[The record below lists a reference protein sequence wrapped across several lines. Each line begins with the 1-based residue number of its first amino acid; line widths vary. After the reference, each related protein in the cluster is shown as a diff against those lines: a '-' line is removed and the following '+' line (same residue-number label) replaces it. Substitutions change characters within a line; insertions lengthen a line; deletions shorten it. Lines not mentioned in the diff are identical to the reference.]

1 MTVTQESAVLPNG
14 LTVEAAKAEAARAYE
29 LDRAHVF
36 HSWSAQEEISPMTI
50 TAAQGSYV
58 WDGDGNR
65 LLDFSSQ
72 LVNTNIG
79 HQHPKVV
86 AAIAEQAAKLCTVAP
101 QYANSARS
109 EAARLIAERT
119 PGELNKVFFTNGGAD
134 AVEHAVRMARL
145 HTGRYK
151 VLSRYRAY
159 HGGTDTAINLTGDPR
174 RWPNDRGS
182 AGVVH
187 FNGPFLYRSSFYAET
202 EEQESQRALA
212 YLDKLIQMEGPAT
225 IAAIILES
233 IPGTAGIMVPPPGY
247 MAGVREICD
256 RYGIVFIAD
265 EVMAGFGRS
274 GKWFSIEHFDVV
286 PDLLTFAK
294 GVNSGYVPLG
304 GVAINPAIYET
315 FAHRPYPGGLTYSG
329 HPLATAAAV
338 ATINAMAD
346 EGMVENAAKIGA
358 EIIGP
363 GLAELAAK
371 HRSVG
376 EVRGAGVFWAV
387 ELVANQQTREP
398 LAPYGGSSPAMNA
411 VVGACKANG
420 LLPFANFNRIH
431 VVPPC
436 NVTEQEARDG
446 LALLDSA
453 LDVADQHAN

>member
-1 MTVTQESAVLPNG
+1 MTLTNEKTLPNG
-14 LTVEAAKAEAARAYE
+14 LTVDDARAEAARTYE

-36 HSWSAQEEISPMTI
+36 HSWSAQAEITPMTI
-50 TAAQGSYV
+50 TAAQGSYI
-58 WDGDGNR
+58 WDGQGNR

-86 AAIAEQAAKLCTVAP
+86 AAIQAQAAKLCTVAP
-101 QYANSARS
+101 QHANDARS

-119 PGELNKVFFTNGGAD
+119 PGELNRIFFTNGGAD

-145 HTGRYK
+145 HTGKYK

-159 HGGTDTAINLTGDPR
+159 HGGTETAINLTGDPR
-174 RWPNDRGS
+174 RWPNDHGN

-187 FNGPFLYRSSFYAET
+187 FFGPFLYRSRFHATTEAE
-202 EEQESQRALA
+202 ESERALA
-212 YLDKLIQMEGPAT
+212 YLDELIRLEGPST
-225 IAAIILES
+225 IAAIVLET

-247 MAGVREICD
+247 LAGVREICD
-256 RYGIVFIAD
+256 RYGIVMIAD

-274 GKWFSIEHFDVV
+274 GKWFSIDHFDVT

-304 GVAINPAIYET
+304 GVAIGPAIAET

-338 ATINAMAD
+338 ATITAMED
-346 EGMVENAAKIGA
+346 EDIVGNAARVGA
-358 EIIGP
+358 EVLGP
-363 GLAELAAK
+363 GLAEIAAR
-371 HRSVG
+371 HPSVG
-376 EVRGAGVFWAV
+376 EVRGTGVFWAI
-387 ELVANQQTREP
+387 ELVADRQTREP
-398 LAPYGGSSPAMNA
+398 LAPYGASSAAMNA
-411 VVGACKANG
+411 VVAACKDNG

-431 VVPPC
+431 AVPPC
-436 NVTEQEARDG
+436 TVTADEAREG
-446 LALLDSA
+446 LAILDQA
-453 LDVADQHAN
+453 LAVADSHL

>member
-1 MTVTQESAVLPNG
+1 MTIQSERTSP
-14 LTVEAAKAEAARAYE
+14 TIDFDAAKRAYD
-29 LDRAHVF
+29 LDRKHVF
-36 HSWSAQEEISPMTI
+36 HSWSAQAKLTPMTI
-50 TAAQGSYV
+50 TGSEGCYV
-58 WDGDGNR
+58 WDGEGNR

-72 LVNTNIG
+72 MVNTNIG

-101 QYANSARS
+101 AHVNDARS

-119 PGELNKVFFTNGGAD
+119 PGELDKVFFTNGGAD

-145 HTGRYK
+145 HTGRRK
-151 VLSRYRAY
+151 VLSRYRSY
-159 HGGTDTAINLTGDPR
+159 HGGTDTAVNLTGDPR
-174 RWPNDRGS
+174 RWPNDYGD

-187 FNGPFLYRSSFYAET
+187 FFGPFLYRSRFHATT
-202 EEQESQRALA
+202 EAQECERALDH
-212 YLDKLIQMEGPAT
+212 LEETIRMEGPSQ

-247 MAGVREICD
+247 LRGVREICD

-274 GKWFSIEHFDVV
+274 GKWFAIEHGDDAQGPVV
-286 PDLLTFAK
+286 PDLMTFAK

-304 GVAINPAIYET
+304 GVAISPEIADT
-315 FAHRPYPGGLTYSG
+315 FAERVYPGGLTYSG

-346 EGMVENAAKIGA
+346 EGMVENAARVGA
-358 EIIGP
+358 EVIGP
-363 GLAELAAK
+363 ELARIAER
-371 HRSVG
+371 HPSVG

-387 ELVANQQTREP
+387 ELVRDKETREP
-398 LAPYGGSSPAMNA
+398 LAPYGGSSDAMNA
-411 VVGACKANG
+411 VIGDCKKRG
-420 LLPFANFNRIH
+420 MLPFANFNRIH

-436 NVTEQEARDG
+436 IVTDDEAREG
-446 LALLDSA
+446 LAILDAA
-453 LDVADQHAN
+453 LEVADRAL